1 MTLYEFNQLTEE
13 DKLSTVWELGEYKI
27 DLSRF
32 SGGVYLL
39 VAESENRKT
48 VKRIIV
54 EK

>member
-39 VAESENRKT
+39 VAESEKKR